1 MKNNSDFKKIFK
13 VFVIGFVLISSI
25 YVLYFYN
32 NTSSLENFA
41 NCSKCKIAPSN
52 SSKCKPIYNINY
64 NWNSKKNTVNI
75 NNVETD
81 HVFCEWEPNCSY
93 DSMASSYLTQEQRL
107 ELSNTQLQDY
117 YDSVN

>member
-32 NTSSLENFA
+32 NNSNIILENLS
-41 NCSKCKIAPSN
+41 NSKECSECKISPSN
-52 SSKCKPIYNINY
+52 NNCKPIYDINY
-64 NWNSKKNTVNI
+64 NWDRTNKTVNV

-81 HVFCEWEPNCSY
+81 YIFCEWEPNCSNNTRENNI
-93 DSMASSYLTQEQRL
+93 LTQEERL
-107 ELSNTQLQDY
+107 KLSNTELY
-117 YDSVN
+117 M